1 MSDKSDKPDKPEKL
15 EVGAIVEGKVVNLK
29 PFGAIVVLPDNT
41 QGLVHISHI
50 STSYVQNVNDY
61 IATGDIVKV
70 KILSIDPATR
80 KISLSMKEAARET
93 DQGDTPATPQGYY
106 EKPRSSEGGNTFED
120 KLKEWVKV
128 SNERHA
134 GLNKRNKRR

>member
-1 MSDKSDKPDKPEKL
+1 MSDKADKAEKL

-80 KISLSMKEAARET
+80 KISLSIKEALRQMG
-93 DQGDTPATPQGYY
+93 QGDAPASAPQGYY
-106 EKPRSSEGGNTFED
+106 EKPRSSEGSNSFED

>member
-1 MSDKSDKPDKPEKL
+1 MSDKSEKPEKL

-80 KISLSMKEAARET
+80 KISLSIKEAARET
-93 DQGDTPATPQGYY
+93 GQGDAPATPHGSY
-106 EKPRSSEGGNTFED
+106 EKPRPPEGGNTFED

>member
-1 MSDKSDKPDKPEKL
+1 MSEKTDKAEKL

-61 IATGDIVKV
+61 IATGDIVRV
-70 KILSIDPATR
+70 KILSIDPTTK
-80 KISLSMKEAARET
+80 KISLSIKEAARET
-93 DQGDTPATPQGYY
+93 GQAEAHASPQGYY
-106 EKPRSSEGGNTFED
+106 EKPRASEGGSTFEE

>member
-1 MSDKSDKPDKPEKL
+1 MSEKPEKPEKL

-29 PFGAIVVLPDNT
+29 PFGAIVILPDNT

-70 KILSIDPATR
+70 KILSVDPTTK
-80 KISLSMKEAARET
+80 KISLSIKEAARESG
-93 DQGDTPATPQGYY
+93 QGEVQPQFSFQDRQ
-106 EKPRSSEGGNTFED
+106 RSSEGGNTFED

>member
-1 MSDKSDKPDKPEKL
+1 MSEKTDKMERL

-29 PFGAIVVLPDNT
+29 PFGAIVILPDNT

-50 STSYVQNVNDY
+50 SASFVQNVNDY
-61 IATGDIVKV
+61 ISVGDIVKV
-70 KILSIDPATR
+70 KILTIDPTTK
-80 KISLSMKEAARET
+80 KISLSIKEAARHLGS
-93 DQGDTPATPQGYY
+93 GDAPASVPSFS
-106 EKPRSSEGGNTFED
+106 ERSRSSEPAGSFED
-120 KLKEWVKV
+120 KVKEWIKI

>member
-1 MSDKSDKPDKPEKL
+1 MSDKSEKAEKL

-29 PFGAIVVLPDNT
+29 PFGAIVILPDNT

-70 KILSIDPATR
+70 KILSIDPTTK
-80 KISLSMKEAARET
+80 KISLSIKEAAKET
-93 DQGDTPATPQGYY
+93 GQAEAQQSQAGYH
-106 EKPRSSEGGNTFED
+106 EKPRPPEGGNSFED

>member
-1 MSDKSDKPDKPEKL
+1 MAEKAEKTEKL

-29 PFGAIVVLPDNT
+29 PFGAIVILPDNA

-50 STSYVQNVNDY
+50 STNFVQNVNDY
-61 IATGDIVKV
+61 ISVGDVVKV
-70 KILSIDPATR
+70 KVLSIDPTTK
-80 KISLSMKEAARET
+80 KISLSIKEAARHAGP
-93 DQGDTPATPQGYY
+93 DDAPAPTPSFERTRAP
-106 EKPRSSEGGNTFED
+106 EASNSFED
-120 KLKEWVKV
+120 KVKEWIKI

>member
-1 MSDKSDKPDKPEKL
+1 MSEKVDKSEKL
-15 EVGAIVEGKVVNLK
+15 EIGAIVEGKVVNLK

-50 STSYVQNVNDY
+50 STSFVQNVNDY
-61 IATGDIVKV
+61 ISVGDVVKV
-70 KILSIDPATR
+70 KILSVDPTTK
-80 KISLSMKEAARET
+80 KISLSIKEAVRQAG
-93 DQGDTPATPQGYY
+93 QGDAPANPPSF
-106 EKPRSSEGGNTFED
+106 ERSRQSEPSNTFED
-120 KLKEWVKV
+120 KVKEWIKV